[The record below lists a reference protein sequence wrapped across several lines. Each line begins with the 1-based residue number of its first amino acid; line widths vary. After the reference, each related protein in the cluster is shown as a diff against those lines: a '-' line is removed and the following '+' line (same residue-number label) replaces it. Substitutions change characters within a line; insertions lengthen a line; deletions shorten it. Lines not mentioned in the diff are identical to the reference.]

1 MSKVSERIEQI
12 KTEQIGQTGKKVL
25 LVEGTD
31 DKDAYQ
37 IFLNKKFPGWEQ
49 TWTVAHMGNKKS
61 VLSGLAQEPDW
72 VGLVDRDEWTPKEQ
86 VSYKSQYQK
95 LQILPRFCLES
106 YLVNPAE
113 LWQAFPAK
121 QQAKV
126 AGGEE
131 AFRATLLESLNAWI
145 RHAALWHGVR
155 PLWRQLRDAG
165 FPDDVT
171 MFPPVTDDD
180 ELRKFF
186 GKWHNLLDAE
196 KLLERVHAL
205 EAQLSRANVD
215 EVCQNWLHAK
225 EFYTRVVHETLNRLL
240 GVKSVK
246 ERRLAIFRTRPV
258 PSDLDGVWQAMGL
271 NP

>member
-1 MSKVSERIEQI
+1 MSKASERIQQI
-12 KTEQIGQTGKKVL
+12 KTEQVGQTGKKVL

-61 VLSGLAQEPDW
+61 VLSGLALEPDW
-72 VGLVDRDEWTPKEQ
+72 VGLVDRDEWTAEEQ
-86 VSYKSQYQK
+86 VSYKSQYQN
-95 LQILPRFCLES
+95 LQVLPRFCLES

-131 AFRATLLESLNAWI
+131 EFRSTLLESLSDWI

-155 PLWRQLRDAG
+155 PLWRQLRAAG

-171 MFPPVTDDD
+171 RFPPLTDDE

-186 GKWHNLLDAE
+186 GKWHKLLDAE
-196 KLLERVHAL
+196 NLLDRVHEI
-205 EAQLSRANVD
+205 EAKLSQVDVD

-225 EFYTRVVHETLNRLL
+225 EFYTKVVHEVLNHLL

-246 ERRLAIFRTRPV
+246 ERRLAIFRTRSV
-258 PSDLDGVWQAMGL
+258 PSDLDGVWQAMEL
-271 NP
+271 KA